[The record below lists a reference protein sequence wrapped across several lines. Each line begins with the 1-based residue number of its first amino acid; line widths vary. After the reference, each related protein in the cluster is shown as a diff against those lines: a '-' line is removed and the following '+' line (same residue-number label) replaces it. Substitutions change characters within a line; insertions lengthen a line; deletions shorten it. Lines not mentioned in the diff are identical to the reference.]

1 MLSVNCDFICIK
13 YLIFAEKHCGVF
25 LLLSCDILHEI
36 NPPKKEKTKGAINN
50 EESRCT
56 GNGNKTLVRQRKQR
70 KLSEMM
76 FVIKLFY

>member
-1 MLSVNCDFICIK
+1 M
-13 YLIFAEKHCGVF
+13 IFAEKHCGVF

-50 EESRCT
+50 KESRCT

-70 KLSEMM
+70 KLKDELHGTHLNTRDERSTREE
-76 FVIKLFY
+76 